1 MQWEYNGNTM
11 DHGIWRRYYVR
22 GMDCPPK
29 QTMNEPNS
37 WIIQIPL
44 SPESESYSH
53 GSLRNSY
60 SCCAITIDNL
70 NTSKHHPD
78 FDGADIFDIF
88 HLPIV
93 KYQACFDFLLLTRCP
108 ICQQCIYHPLSVE
121 TYSKHAP
128 REDKNIWILYTSV
141 FVDICRHFPPQGPR
155 DVER

>member
-1 MQWEYNGNTM
+1 MPTKT
-11 DHGIWRRYYVR
+11 DHERTQQLDYSDPTFARIG
-22 GMDCPPK
+22 K
-29 QTMNEPNS
+29 LFS
-37 WIIQIPL
+37 WFF
-44 SPESESYSH
+44 EKK
-53 GSLRNSY
+53 SY

-121 TYSKHAP
+121 TCSKHAP
-128 REDKNIWILYTSV
+128 RKDKNIWILYTSV